1 MLVFVYMVGVS
12 SKVLML
18 SKESLKN
25 GLAKN
30 TKLINAP
37 RKVVRADNYKQKPK
51 HAYIINEWFLIQ
63 HTANVFFYLL

>member
-25 GLAKN
+25 GLVKN

-37 RKVVRADNYKQKPK
+37 RKVVRADNYKQK
-51 HAYIINEWFLIQ
+51 
-63 HTANVFFYLL
+63 

>member
-37 RKVVRADNYKQKPK
+37 RKVVRADNYKQKKRPK
-51 HAYIINEWFLIQ
+51 TCLHN
-63 HTANVFFYLL
+63 